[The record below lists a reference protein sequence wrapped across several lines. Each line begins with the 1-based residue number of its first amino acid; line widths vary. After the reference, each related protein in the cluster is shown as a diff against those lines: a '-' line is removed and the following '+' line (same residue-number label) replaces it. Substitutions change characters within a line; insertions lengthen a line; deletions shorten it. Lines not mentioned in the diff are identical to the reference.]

1 MIVEHVY
8 ECHYNEKPMME
19 TVVLRYGNTNTYLI
33 NGSAGSIL
41 VDTDMPGTIGAFFKE
56 IKRHGIR
63 IKDISF
69 VMATHY
75 HPDHMG
81 LISELMDMGVRLLLV
96 DIQNSHIHDWEAKI
110 GSKPIDGK
118 SARIIS
124 IDESRSFLGELGIH
138 GEMIHI
144 PSHSEDSVGIMLD
157 DGTLIAGDLSPIS
170 YLQSEPE
177 VSQLRDDW
185 NLILDHHPKLV
196 LFAHSNQLV
205 F

>member
-1 MIVEHVY
+1 MRFPSGNSGGAGKMI
-8 ECHYNEKPMME
+8 K
-19 TVVLRYGNTNTYLI
+19 LRYGNTNTFYIPGSKGGLLI
-33 NGSAGSIL
+33 DTDWAGTLPQFFKAIKSAGL
-41 VDTDMPGTIGAFFKE
+41 
-56 IKRHGIR
+56 GIS
-63 IKDISF
+63 DISC
-69 VMATHY
+69 VLATHY

-81 LISELMDMGVRLLLV
+81 LISEVMDMGVRLLLV